1 MHAILRKLAGAVV
14 LCSFTTAQA
23 AAPAAGDIPPD
34 RVGAGLKGDAVTL
47 SAHAGKAVVLS
58 FWATWCAYCLKELP
72 ILVNIQKKVGKGRL
86 QVVAINTESYDVF
99 RKASRHMKDWDMVLG
114 NDPDN
119 EAQNAYGVKGI
130 PHMVIIGRDGKIL
143 RVYRGYS
150 ESSLPDIVADI
161 NLAIGATQQ

>member
-1 MHAILRKLAGAVV
+1 MRAIFRQFAGAVV
-14 LCSFTTAQA
+14 FFYVTAAQA
-23 AAPAAGDIPPD
+23 AAPVAGDIPPD
-34 RVGAGLKGDAVTL
+34 RVGAALNGEPVTL

-72 ILVNIQKKVGKGRL
+72 ILVNIQKKVGKDRL

-99 RKASRHMKDWDMVLG
+99 RKVSRHMKEWDMVLG
-114 NDPDN
+114 NDPDK
-119 EAQNAYGVKGI
+119 EAQEAYGVKGI

-150 ESSLPDIVADI
+150 ESSLPDIAADI
-161 NLAIGATQQ
+161 NLAIGAAPK